1 MNSIGT
7 NIRNLRVASG
17 MSQGQLA
24 EKIGKTRAAVS
35 QYESGSSIPRM
46 GVIEQLSSIFRVPK
60 SEIIG
65 DTAQVAAYPS
75 GESSLT
81 PDERWLVAQYRML
94 NPDGKDRLREQV
106 EFLLE
111 RHGK

>member
-1 MNSIGT
+1 MNSIGN
-7 NIRNLRVASG
+7 NIRNLRVSAG

-24 EKIGKTRAAVS
+24 QRLGKTRAAVS
-35 QYESGSSIPRM
+35 KYESGKIIPRM
-46 GVIEQLSSIFRVPK
+46 GVVESLSSIFHVPK

-65 DTAQVAAYPS
+65 DTAQAASYPPD
-75 GESSLT
+75 ESSLT
-81 PDERWLVAQYRML
+81 PDERWIVAQYRSL

>member
-1 MNSIGT
+1 MSSIGT

-35 QYESGSSIPRM
+35 QYESGTSIPRM
-46 GVIEQLSSIFRVPK
+46 GVIEQLSSIFHVPK

-65 DTAQVAAYPS
+65 DTAQAASYPS
-75 GESSLT
+75 AESSLT
-81 PDERWLVAQYRML
+81 PDERWLVAKYREMG
-94 NPDGKDRLREQV
+94 PDGKDRLREQV

-111 RHGK
+111 RHRK

>member
-1 MNSIGT
+1 MSSIGT

-35 QYESGSSIPRM
+35 QYESGASIPRM
-46 GVIEQLSSIFRVPK
+46 GVIESLSNIFHVPK

-75 GESSLT
+75 GESSLA
-81 PDERWLVAQYRML
+81 PDERWLVAQYRSL

-111 RHGK
+111 RHRI